1 MSGKGQGEDRRY
13 LTHNMP
19 RIRRCKGCGVE
30 FAATPTQYYCER
42 CRKEIR
48 MREFIKERVCVECG
62 CRFEGGPNAPRCP
75 VCRERHKKRM
85 IAEYD
90 QRRRAGKVRKIGG
103 IANCLLCGNPYRIEN
118 GNQKYCP
125 ECRRKSYLAKKN
137 EYSKAHAKKNR
148 AARDARREGTDV
160 CYWCG
165 KSYTKGKHTFAC
177 SDECAE
183 MLKKYFRKARAYR
196 NGQRKEPPEP
206 PPFMPKTEIP
216 QNVGEKKLPLL
227 SIREKRIAKNL
238 SQKKL
243 AEMIGTNQA
252 MISLWERGVFKPPD
266 DKIEAL
272 AEALGCSVE
281 ELRRRPEE

>member
-1 MSGKGQGEDRRY
+1 M
-13 LTHNMP
+13 
-19 RIRRCKGCGVE
+19 E
-30 FAATPTQYYCER
+30 FAATPTQYYCEN

-62 CRFEGGPNAPRCP
+62 CRFAGGPNAPRCP

-196 NGQRKEPPEP
+196 NGQRKAPPEP
-206 PPFMPKTEIP
+206 PPFMPKAEIP
-216 QNVGEKKLPLL
+216 QNVGGQKIPLL
-227 SIREKRIAKNL
+227 SIRERRIAMNI
-238 SQKKL
+238 SQKNL
-243 AEMIGTNQA
+243 AEMAGTNQT
-252 MISLWERGVFKPPD
+252 MISFWERGVFKPPD
-266 DKIEAL
+266 DKIAAL
-272 AEALGCSVE
+272 AEALGCNVE
-281 ELRRRPEE
+281 ELMKRPEE